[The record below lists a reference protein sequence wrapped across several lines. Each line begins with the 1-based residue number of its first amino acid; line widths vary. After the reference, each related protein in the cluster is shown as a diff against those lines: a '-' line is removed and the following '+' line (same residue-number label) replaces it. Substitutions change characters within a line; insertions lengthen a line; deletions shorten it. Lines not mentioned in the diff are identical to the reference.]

1 MPMWHRNPDLRLSL
15 VNSAYVH
22 SVDAKDAAEV
32 ISNGMELVEPMDGVT
47 PMAAAESALE
57 SGVPN
62 SRLVPA
68 TIEGERRMMRVEDV
82 PLGVAGEAGFA
93 NDHHELGQAS
103 REYKSQTQS
112 QRDMLHRIAACAAKL
127 TRKNVGTGKRES
139 I

>member
-1 MPMWHRNPDLRLSL
+1 MPMWHRNPVLRLSV

-47 PMAAAESALE
+47 PMAAAASALE

-68 TIEGERRMMRVEDV
+68 TIEGERRMMRVVDV
-82 PLGVAGEAGFA
+82 PLGDAGVAGYAI
-93 NDHHELGQAS
+93 DMHELEHAHRRRSDEHTSELQSLIRTTYAVFCLQ
-103 REYKSQTQS
+103 KNTQ
-112 QRDMLHRIAACAAKL
+112 
-127 TRKNVGTGKRES
+127 
-139 I
+139 

>member
-1 MPMWHRNPDLRLSL
+1 MIRRPPRSTRTDTLFPYTTLFRSLESLAGVIEAAPMPMWHRNPDLRLSL

-47 PMAAAESALE
+47 PMAAAASALE

-68 TIEGERRMMRVEDV
+68 TIEGERRMMRVEN
-82 PLGVAGEAGFA
+82 G
-93 NDHHELGQAS
+93 
-103 REYKSQTQS
+103 R
-112 QRDMLHRIAACAAKL
+112 AA
-127 TRKNVGTGKRES
+127 
-139 I
+139 